1 VVTVTAPVGVV
12 EFDGLVERVRWLVG
26 EVREAAATVVDRALS
41 VARLL
46 PLPLGARL
54 VHLAR
59 RLDELVRR
67 LVELIDGLSEPLGR
81 PGQLWEAGRRWV
93 EDFGAP
99 LSRQVSEIHPDHL
112 AAGYEWDGRAAE
124 AYEAAADRQR
134 AALVALQGVGGELDL
149 ALGRL
154 AIAICGMW
162 AAIAAMLASAVV
174 QLTAAAL
181 AAGTGAGA
189 PAAIVLAVT
198 SVATVCGGVA
208 GGAGTL
214 SAVVEWVT
222 DSVSALH
229 QRLVDGEAFPGGGWP
244 GPSTERFRD
253 GSMSDGTPSGWRLA
267 D

>member
-1 VVTVTAPVGVV
+1 MTAPAVVV
-12 EFDGLVERVRWLVG
+12 EFDGVMERVRRLVG
-26 EVREAAATVVDRALS
+26 EVREAASAVVDRALS
-41 VARLL
+41 VARLM
-46 PLPLGARL
+46 PSPLGVRL
-54 VHLAR
+54 VQLAG

-67 LVELIDGLSEPLGR
+67 LVESIERLSEPLGR
-81 PGQLWEAGRRWV
+81 PARLWEAGRRWV
-93 EDFGAP
+93 GEFGGP

-134 AALVALQGVGGELDL
+134 AALAALQGIGGELDL

-154 AIAICGMW
+154 AIGICGMW
-162 AAIAAMLASAVV
+162 AALAAMLASAVV

-181 AAGTGAGA
+181 AAGTGAGV
-189 PAAIVLAVT
+189 PAAIALAVT
-198 SVATVCGGVA
+198 SVATVCGAVA

-214 SAVVEWVT
+214 AAVIEWVT
-222 DSVSALH
+222 DSVAALH
-229 QRLVDGEAFPGGGWP
+229 RRLVDGEAFPGGGWP
-244 GPSTERFRD
+244 GASTERFRD